1 MMKKIVVSFL
11 IFLFVF
17 TLGCNNKI
25 GTPHKNIENPPENS
39 IPFLTFSVSQEK
51 GYVEAYL
58 NYWDIGKGK
67 IIMTDKVL
75 YIVTASP
82 AKTSDPKIFD
92 WSLPVHLFGPPL
104 SWDGESYIYLSSRF
118 HKPKNIPSY
127 LKLKMFDDP
136 RVPAKYESHKLVE
149 NYDFFSYSKN
159 LEIQMKYAGNYMKR
173 KYTEFIYR
181 VFDDNGKKL
190 IEKNVKISLH
200 NDIFHGGVD
209 IGQGCL
215 YEKDTKKVKQLLLY
229 YDSMGMGHFFI
240 CTIDLTKGTYEW
252 NEVTGIKVCIPYIN
266 KTEVSIIN
274 GKFYVPLCNGDIG
287 VINPDDYTGTILDLH
302 KVFKS
307 LSFYNAPFALWVDY
321 PIDEYKNFLILNGS
335 AVYGK
340 ENDDEPPARYHL
352 WMLFDTKTN
361 KIIQLLEWNSAKP
374 QFIVVRDS
382 SGKELSR
389 VETDKLVKDISKLHT
404 IDGESYINGFFIFE
418 KFIRFPH
425 KNGD

>member
-1 MMKKIVVSFL
+1 MKKIVITFL
-11 IFLFVF
+11 IFLLVF
-17 TLGCNNKI
+17 TSGCNDKI
-25 GTPHKNIENPPENS
+25 GISHKNIENPPENS
-39 IPFLTFSVSQEK
+39 IPFLTFSVNQDK

-58 NYWDIGKGK
+58 NYWDIEKGK
-67 IIMTDKVL
+67 IIMRDEVL
-75 YIVTASP
+75 YIVTAP
-82 AKTSDPKIFD
+82 PGKTADPKILD

-104 SWDGESYIYLSSRF
+104 SWDGESYIYLSRRF
-118 HKPKNIPSY
+118 HRPKNIPPY
-127 LKLKMFDDP
+127 FKLKMFDDP
-136 RVPAKYESHKLVE
+136 RVPDKFVSGKIVE
-149 NYDFFSYSKN
+149 EYDFFSYSKN
-159 LEIQMKYAGNYMKR
+159 LEIQMKHTEDYMKE
-173 KYTEFIYR
+173 KYSEFIYR

-190 IEKNVKISLH
+190 IEKNVKVSLY

-229 YDSMGMGHFFI
+229 YDSMGMGRFLI

-252 NEVTGIKVCIPYIN
+252 NEVNGIKGCIPPID

-274 GKFYVPLCNGDIG
+274 DKFYIPLCNGDIA
-287 VINPDDYTGTILDLH
+287 VIDPDNYTANVIDLQ

-307 LSFYNAPFALWVDY
+307 LSFYNSPIALWEDY
-321 PIDEYKNFLILNGS
+321 PLDEYKDFLILNGS
-335 AVYGK
+335 AVYG
-340 ENDDEPPARYHL
+340 ENNNNELPKHYHL

-361 KIIQLLEWNSAKP
+361 KVVQLLEWDSNKP

-382 SGKELSR
+382 NGKELSK
-389 VETDKLVKDISKLHT
+389 VETDKLVKDISNLYN
-404 IDGESYINGFFIFE
+404 INGESYIKFFFIFD